1 MLYEVITG
9 YTSDSLP
16 TSSEI
21 EKAVEWS
28 KMGGIVSYVWHW
40 EAPMDEPSYY
50 TAQTNFDISKAVTKE
65 KIAQLS
71 ISELEEMQKQGKI
84 SSECL
89 AIIKD
94 IDLISEQLLKLQ
106 ENNATVLWRPI
117 HEASGGWFWWGA
129 KGSEP
134 YKWLWNLLYERQ
146 TRITSYNVCYTKLL
160 RVASVTKQLLR
171 CFFSIK

>member
-1 MLYEVITG
+1 MLYEVIT
-9 YTSDSLP
+9 
-16 TSSEI
+16 
-21 EKAVEWS
+21 
-28 KMGGIVSYVWHW
+28 
-40 EAPMDEPSYY
+40 
-50 TAQTNFDISKAVTKE
+50 ISKAVTKE

-71 ISELEEMQKQGKI
+71 ITELEEMQKQGKI

-89 AIIKD
+89 AVIKD

-106 ENNATVLWRPI
+106 ENNVTVLWRPI

-146 TRITSYNVCYTKLL
+146 TNYHKLNNLIWVWNAQEPSWYVGDDKCDIISADIYVDTGSQNSQINTFLQLNRISNKKIIALSECANFV
-160 RVASVTKQLLR
+160 
-171 CFFSIK
+171 